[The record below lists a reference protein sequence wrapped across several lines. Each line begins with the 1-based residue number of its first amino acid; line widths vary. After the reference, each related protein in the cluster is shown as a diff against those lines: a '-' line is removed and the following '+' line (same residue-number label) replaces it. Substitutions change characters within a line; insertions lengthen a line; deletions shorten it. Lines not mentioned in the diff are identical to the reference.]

1 MINSKPHLRSA
12 IFIITAFIL
21 SACGPEPKSVVVQPQ
36 PVKVHQ
42 VNAEEV
48 ENIRRFPAVIEA
60 SEVANVSAKVSG
72 KVTQRLVHPGDE
84 VKTGDL
90 LFTIDD
96 IDFKLNVAQA
106 QANFTLA
113 KVSFER
119 VEASRQKNIAT
130 QADFDSAKSNL
141 DQARVALQQS
151 QNQLDNTRI
160 FAPISG
166 TVVRVNANRYDFIG
180 AANAVVTIHSTD
192 NFDVKFQVPSDLIRR
207 YNGDPSDI
215 NAEVSVDTLSGQ
227 LFDAEFKS
235 FSADSD
241 RSTRSFN
248 LTLTMATPQQNKGNL
263 FPGMDASVFVNLS
276 DLSADVEILIPN
288 HSVFQSNNQSWVW
301 KVQGEKV
308 SKTKVTLGELH
319 NESISI
325 TSGLNSGDVIVAA
338 GVQRL
343 ADGQAIKIWTGE

>member
-1 MINSKPHLRSA
+1 M
-12 IFIITAFIL
+12 TAFIL
-21 SACGPEPKSVVVQPQ
+21 SACGPEPESVTVQPQ
-36 PVKVHQ
+36 PVKVHH
-42 VNAEEV
+42 VNAVEV
-48 ENIRRFPAVIEA
+48 ENIRRFPALIEA
-60 SEVANVSAKVSG
+60 SEVANVSSKVSG
-72 KVTQRLVHPGDE
+72 KITQRLVHPGDD
-84 VKTGDL
+84 VKAGDL

-119 VEASRQKNIAT
+119 VEASTQKNIAT
-130 QADFDSAKSNL
+130 QADFDNAKSNL
-141 DQARVALQQS
+141 DKARVALQQS

-160 FAPISG
+160 FSPING
-166 TVVRVNANRYDFIG
+166 RVVRVNASRYDFIS

-215 NAEVSVDTLSGQ
+215 NAKVNVDTLSNQ
-227 LFDAEFKS
+227 LFDAAFKS

-248 LTLTMATPQQNKGNL
+248 LTLTMAAPKQNQGNL

-276 DLSADVEILIPN
+276 DLSTDVEILIPS

-301 KVQGEKV
+301 KVQGDKV
-308 SKTKVTLGELH
+308 YKTEVTLGELH
-319 NESISI
+319 EGSINI
-325 TSGLNSGDVIVAA
+325 TSGLNSGDIIVAA
-338 GVQRL
+338 GVQQL
-343 ADGQAIKIWTGE
+343 SDGRTIIIWTGE